1 MKTAIT
7 GGIGSGKSYVSG
19 ILREMGIEVYDCDSA
34 AKRLMRTSVELQRS
48 LSALIG
54 KDIFRDGIL
63 QKEEISAF
71 LLKDA
76 HNRQRIEDIV
86 HPAVAADFLASGA
99 EWLESAILFESG
111 FNRRIGFD
119 HTICVVAPDETRA
132 QRVAQRDGS
141 DMEKAKQWISCQQPQ
156 GLIAE
161 RCDFTIIN
169 DGKSDLE
176 NQIKN
181 ILKTLTKKNY

>member
-48 LSALIG
+48 ISALIG
-54 KDIFRDGIL
+54 KDIFRNGIL

-86 HPAVAADFLASGA
+86 HPAVA
-99 EWLESAILFESG
+99 
-111 FNRRIGFD
+111 
-119 HTICVVAPDETRA
+119 
-132 QRVAQRDGS
+132 QRDGI

-156 GLIAE
+156 ELIAE

-176 NQIKN
+176 DQIKN